1 MQDILQVLVQVL
13 KSLQPQSIPQLPDRL
28 LAYGSNQ
35 IFDIAWNRKHCF
47 PLKRNSESGNIYVLD
62 LCRGT
67 GFNRQTNKVPWCTFR
82 PGLLPP
88 NSPAHS

>member
-13 KSLQPQSIPQLPDRL
+13 KSLQPQDIPHLPDRL
-28 LAYGSNQ
+28 LAYGDDQ
-35 IFDIAWNRKHCF
+35 IFDIALNRKHCF

-67 GFNRQTNKVPWCTFR
+67 SFNKQTSKVPQCTFR

-88 NSPAHS
+88 SLARS